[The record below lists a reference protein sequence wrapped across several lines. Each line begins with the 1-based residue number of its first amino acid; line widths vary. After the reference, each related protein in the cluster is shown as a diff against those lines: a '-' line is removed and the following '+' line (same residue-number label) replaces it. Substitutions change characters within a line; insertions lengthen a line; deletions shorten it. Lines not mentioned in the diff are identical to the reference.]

1 MVCICEHSLVYQQIE
16 CDFVGTFNTQH
27 LNSQFHACEFN
38 FVVVVVVDVAVLV
51 DFFRFVVFF
60 PFVLLFH
67 SIFVCIFVCRED
79 SDCICRSTKHIS
91 FELPFPFWSAKNCQ
105 HWNCASPRKIQQKFS
120 KNWSSVNEMNTT
132 LTVLLI
138 KLCVENLSHSARQ
151 TITTTNNIYINI
163 YALMATWNDWMCD
176 NVIEIHVY
184 TTTAPAK
191 LDIPM
196 ISK

>member
-38 FVVVVVVDVAVLV
+38 FVVVVVVDVAVFV
-51 DFFRFVVFF
+51 DFF
-60 PFVLLFH
+60 VLLYSFH
-67 SIFVCIFVCRED
+67 SSYCFIQFSCAFSCVGKIPIAFVEAQNTFHSNYHFRFDQRKIVSIEIAHHRE
-79 SDCICRSTKHIS
+79 
-91 FELPFPFWSAKNCQ
+91 
-105 HWNCASPRKIQQKFS
+105 KIQQKFS

-151 TITTTNNIYINI
+151 TITTTNNIYIHI
-163 YALMATWNDWMCD
+163 YM
-176 NVIEIHVY
+176 H
-184 TTTAPAK
+184 
-191 LDIPM
+191 
-196 ISK
+196 